1 MSRLR
6 RKRSR
11 LSQKDR
17 QKNNSDMKAL
27 ANDLTQTHSEAMI
40 REAIRT
46 VIKNEITLSKL
57 INDEEK
63 KMTDSGATKDDND
76 NELYIDRNS
85 VREIVK
91 SLL

>member
-1 MSRLR
+1 MSRLS

-17 QKNNSDMKAL
+17 QKNNRDMKSL

-63 KMTDSGATKDDND
+63 KMTDSGATKDDSD
-76 NELYIDRNS
+76 NELYIDRNA

-91 SLL
+91 TLL

>member
-17 QKNNSDMKAL
+17 QKSNRDMQVFAK
-27 ANDLTQTHSEAMI
+27 DLIETHGEDMI
-40 REAIRT
+40 REVIRT

-63 KMTDSGATKDDND
+63 KMTDSGATKDDSD

-91 SLL
+91 TLL

>member
-17 QKNNSDMKAL
+17 QKNNSDMQVFAK
-27 ANDLTQTHSEAMI
+27 DLIETHGEDMI
-40 REAIRT
+40 REVIRT
-46 VIKNEITLSKL
+46 VIKNEIALSKL

-63 KMTDSGATKDDND
+63 KMTDSGATKDDSD
-76 NELYIDRNS
+76 NELYIDRNA

-91 SLL
+91 TLL

>member
-1 MSRLR
+1 MSRLS

-17 QKNNSDMKAL
+17 QKNNRDMQVFAK
-27 ANDLTQTHSEAMI
+27 DLIETHGEDMI
-40 REAIRT
+40 REVIRT
-46 VIKNEITLSKL
+46 VIKNEIALSKL

-63 KMTDSGATKDDND
+63 KMTDSGATKDDSD
-76 NELYIDRNS
+76 NELYIDRNA

-91 SLL
+91 TLL

>member
-1 MSRLR
+1 MSRLN

-17 QKNNSDMKAL
+17 QKNNSDMQVFAK
-27 ANDLTQTHSEAMI
+27 DLIETHGEEVI
-40 REAIRT
+40 REVIRT
-46 VIKNEITLSKL
+46 VLKNEITLSKL

-63 KMTDSGATKDDND
+63 KMSDSGAIRDDSG
-76 NELYIDRNS
+76 NELFIDRNS

-91 SLL
+91 TLL

>member
-17 QKNNSDMKAL
+17 QKNNSDMQVFAK
-27 ANDLTQTHSEAMI
+27 DLIETHGEDMI
-40 REAIRT
+40 REVIRT
-46 VIKNEITLSKL
+46 VIKNEIALSKL

-76 NELYIDRNS
+76 NELYIDRNA

-91 SLL
+91 TLL

>member
-1 MSRLR
+1 M
-6 RKRSR
+6 
-11 LSQKDR
+11 QVFAKD
-17 QKNNSDMKAL
+17 L
-27 ANDLTQTHSEAMI
+27 IETHGEDMI
-40 REAIRT
+40 REVIRT
-46 VIKNEITLSKL
+46 VIKNEIALSKL

-63 KMTDSGATKDDND
+63 KMTDSGATKDDSD